1 MIDVK
6 ALGRRAR
13 AAASPLANASIKLRD
28 AALKDMSACIRNAVP
43 QLLAANQ
50 LDLDGARKADMDAA
64 FVDRLRLTEARI
76 ESMAAAID
84 EVRALPSP
92 LGQMEDV
99 RDRPNGLKVG
109 RMRIPIGVIAII
121 YEARPNVTSDAA
133 SLCLKAGNPVIL
145 KGGRFAQKSNEA
157 ILVQLRNGLEAVGL
171 PPDAV
176 QLFSSG
182 SRDEL
187 AELLTLE
194 DHIDLVIPRGG
205 EGLIRFVSEHSR
217 IPVLKHYKGVCHVF
231 LDASADE
238 NMAVE
243 IVLNSKAQ
251 RPGVCNALE
260 TLLVHESAAE
270 RLLPAVARAL
280 LDAGVT
286 LHGCDQTQ
294 LLLAKQDIH
303 CLAASE
309 DDYHAEYLSLDL
321 AIKVVRDLDHAAEHI
336 RTYGSDHTE
345 AIVTDSHGN
354 AMRFLATVNSSC
366 VLVNASTRFADG
378 GQLGLGAEIGI
389 STSKLHSFG
398 PMGLEDLTARKY
410 VVFGDGQI
418 RSS

>member
-1 MIDVK
+1 MINTE

-13 AAASPLANASIKLRD
+13 DAASPLANASIKLRD
-28 AALKDMSACIRNAVP
+28 AALKAMSSCIRNAVP
-43 QLLAANQ
+43 QLLAANE
-50 LDLDGARKADMDAA
+50 LDLERARNAEKDAA

-76 ESMAAAID
+76 ESMAGAID

-157 ILVQLRNGLEAVGL
+157 ILAQLRAGLEAVGL
-171 PPDAV
+171 PADCV

-182 SRDEL
+182 NRDEL
-187 AELLTLE
+187 AELLKLE
-194 DHIDLVIPRGG
+194 DQIDLVIPRGG

-231 LDASADE
+231 LDESADE
-238 NMAVE
+238 GMAVD
-243 IVLNSKAQ
+243 ICINSKVQ

-260 TLLVHESAAE
+260 TLLVHEGAAD
-270 RLLPAVARAL
+270 RLLPAVAGAL
-280 LDAGVT
+280 VSAGVT
-286 LHGCDQTQ
+286 LHGCARTRG
-294 LLLAKQDIH
+294 LLDKHNIA
-303 CLAASE
+303 CEAASE
-309 DDYHAEYLSLDL
+309 DDYYAEFLSLDL
-321 AIKVVRDLDHAAEHI
+321 AVKVVDNLDDAAAHI

-345 AIVTDSHGN
+345 AIVTDSHAN

-398 PMGLEDLTARKY
+398 PMGLEDLTARKF

-418 RSS
+418 R